1 MPLFDHLREQRV
13 PAPEQRPVTPLEELL
28 GRYRHHLAHDRG
40 LAPLTVLRYLRMAKR
55 FLVRRASQTGGE
67 TGAEDLG
74 GAEITGYL
82 LECCSRLVVESAKR
96 EAADLRALL
105 RFLYLQGLTATDL
118 GSAMPPVAGWRDT
131 RLPATMSSTEVAAL
145 LDGCDRS
152 RPAGLRDLAVLSLL
166 GRLGLRSGEVA
177 ALQLGDIDWRAGEI
191 LVRGKARRDDRLPLT
206 VEAGEAIAAY
216 LRHGRPPSQ
225 CRQVILLRFLQ
236 DRTGEAPSSLDWQ
249 DLNAEA
255 VTAFLDHLETDRHNS
270 ARSRN
275 ARLAALRSL
284 FRYAA
289 LRHPEHAQLIQQ
301 VLAIPQKRFDRA
313 LVSFLS
319 PDEVDALLAAPDID
333 RWEGR
338 RDRALMTLAVQTG
351 LRLSELIG
359 LDCGDVQLGT
369 GPYVRC
375 TGKGRKQRCTPLTTS
390 TVALLRTWLQER
402 GIHDEPLFP
411 TRTGRRLSDDAVE
424 RRVAIHKTRAAQH
437 CPSLATKKLTPHVL
451 RHTTAMSLLHA
462 GVDIAVIA
470 LWLGHADIRSTQLY
484 LHADMTIKE
493 RALARTTPPSVRA
506 GRYRPTDS
514 LLAFL
519 ENL

>member
-1 MPLFDHLREQRV
+1 M
-13 PAPEQRPVTPLEELL
+13 TS
-28 GRYRHHLAHDRG
+28 LA
-40 LAPLTVLRYLRMAKR
+40 
-55 FLVRRASQTGGE
+55 
-67 TGAEDLG
+67 
-74 GAEITGYL
+74 
-82 LECCSRLVVESAKR
+82 
-96 EAADLRALL
+96 
-105 RFLYLQGLTATDL
+105 
-118 GSAMPPVAGWRDT
+118 
-131 RLPATMSSTEVAAL
+131 ST
-145 LDGCDRS
+145 
-152 RPAGLRDLAVLSLL
+152 
-166 GRLGLRSGEVA
+166 
-177 ALQLGDIDWRAGEI
+177 LQLFFTER
-191 LVRGKARRDDRLPLT
+191 LARQRQASPCTVIAYRNTFRL
-206 VEAGEAIAAY
+206 
-216 LRHGRPPSQ
+216 
-225 CRQVILLRFLQ
+225 LLRFLQ
-236 DRTGEAPSSLDWQ
+236 DRTGKAPSSLDRQ
-249 DLNAEA
+249 DLTAE
-255 VTAFLDHLETDRHNS
+255 VITAFLDHLETDRHNS

-301 VLAIPQKRFDRA
+301 VLAIPQKRFERT

-319 PDEVDALLAAPDID
+319 PAEVDALLAAPDID

-375 TGKGRKQRCTPLTTS
+375 TGKGRKQRCTPLTAS
-390 TVALLRTWLQER
+390 TAALLRAWLQER
-402 GIHDEPLFP
+402 GNLRDEPLFP

-424 RRVAIHKTRAAQH
+424 RRLAVHKTRATQH

-451 RHTTAMSLLHA
+451 RHTAAMSLLHA
-462 GVDIAVIA
+462 GVDVAVIA
-470 LWLGHADIRSTQLY
+470 LWLGHADIRSTQIY

-493 RALARTTPPSVRA
+493 RALARTTSPSVRA

>member
-1 MPLFDHLREQRV
+1 MT
-13 PAPEQRPVTPLEELL
+13 A
-28 GRYRHHLAHDRG
+28 
-40 LAPLTVLRYLRMAKR
+40 LT
-55 FLVRRASQTGGE
+55 
-67 TGAEDLG
+67 
-74 GAEITGYL
+74 
-82 LECCSRLVVESAKR
+82 
-96 EAADLRALL
+96 
-105 RFLYLQGLTATDL
+105 
-118 GSAMPPVAGWRDT
+118 
-131 RLPATMSSTEVAAL
+131 ST
-145 LDGCDRS
+145 
-152 RPAGLRDLAVLSLL
+152 
-166 GRLGLRSGEVA
+166 
-177 ALQLGDIDWRAGEI
+177 LQLFFTERLA
-191 LVRGKARRDDRLPLT
+191 RQRKASPRTVISYRNTFRL
-206 VEAGEAIAAY
+206 
-216 LRHGRPPSQ
+216 
-225 CRQVILLRFLQ
+225 LLHFLH
-236 DRTGEAPSSLDWQ
+236 DRTGKAPSSLDWQ
-249 DLNAEA
+249 DLSAEA
-255 VTAFLDHLETDRHNS
+255 IMAFLDHLETDRHNS

-301 VLAIPQKRFDRA
+301 VLAIPQKRFTRTPVA
-313 LVSFLS
+313 FLS
-319 PDEVDALLAAPDID
+319 PAEVDALLAAPDTS

-359 LDCGDVQLGT
+359 LDCGDVQLGA

-375 TGKGRKQRCTPLTTS
+375 LGKGRKQRCTPLTTS
-390 TVALLRTWLQER
+390 TAALLRTWLRER
-402 GIHDEPLFP
+402 GNLRDEPLFP

-424 RRVAIHKTRAAQH
+424 HRVAVHKTRATQQ

-470 LWLGHADIRSTQLY
+470 LWLGHADIRSTQAY

-493 RALARTTPPSVRA
+493 RALARTTPPSVRV
-506 GRYRPTDS
+506 GRYQPTDS